1 MKTYISKITPMLSLI
16 ITMTLF
22 ALVSSC
28 EQQDYPPN
36 LNTAPGGG
44 TVSTYK
50 AYTLAAAN
58 TENIYGRIVFY
69 KYNKTI
75 TLVQMGLYNGAKGSS
90 YTAAIFP
97 GKVTAAPGTALK
109 VLDKVAGATGAFE
122 TSKYFSINEEGFFDK
137 LDAYNASVTVKLGA
151 VTVAAGNI
159 GANAAPVAES
169 E

>member
-1 MKTYISKITPMLSLI
+1 MKTYISKVTPMLSLV

-22 ALVSSC
+22 ALLSSC

-36 LNTAPGGG
+36 LSTAPGGG

-58 TENIYGRIVFY
+58 TENIYGRVVFY

-75 TLVQMGLYNGAKGSS
+75 TLVQMGLYNGVKGSS

-109 VLDKVAGATGAFE
+109 VLDTVAGATGAFA

-137 LDAYNASVTVKLGA
+137 LDAYNANVTVKLGT
-151 VTVAAGNI
+151 VVVAAGNI

>member
-1 MKTYISKITPMLSLI
+1 MKTYISRVTPMLSLV
-16 ITMTLF
+16 ITITLF
-22 ALVSSC
+22 TLLSSC

-36 LNTAPGGG
+36 LSTAPGGG

-75 TLVQMGLYNGAKGSS
+75 TLVQMGLYNGVKGSS

-109 VLDKVAGATGAFE
+109 VLDTVAGATGAFA

-137 LDAYNASVTVKLGA
+137 LGAYNASVTVKLGT
-151 VTVAAGNI
+151 VVVAAGNI

>member
-1 MKTYISKITPMLSLI
+1 MKTYISKITPRLSLV

-22 ALVSSC
+22 ALLSSC

-36 LNTAPGGG
+36 LSTAPGGG

-50 AYTLAAAN
+50 AYTLAAAS
-58 TENIYGRIVFY
+58 TENIYGRVVFY

-75 TLVQMGLYNGAKGSS
+75 TLVQMGLYNGAGGSS

-97 GKVTAAPGTALK
+97 GKVTAAPATALK
-109 VLDKVAGATGAFE
+109 VLDTVAGATGAFA

-137 LDAYNASVTVKLGA
+137 LDAYNANVTVKLGA

-169 E
+169 K